1 MCSGLTTF
9 EMPAPPLPCF
19 PENCVKR
26 FLTQNS
32 LRQSLDITN
41 FLGEYASQTPLVA
54 ACFRTLS
61 FRVRR
66 YYHLNLAKIL
76 TALIKDAAIDRSAV
90 TWITHTLVNKYSWA
104 IAFGPVF
111 LCYLRWGGIK
121 LCHTRIGCN
130 EQHRHCR

>member
-1 MCSGLTTF
+1 MWTCNVVNQKS
-9 EMPAPPLPCF
+9 CF
-19 PENCVKR
+19 PENCLKR

-41 FLGEYASQTPLVA
+41 FLGEHASQTSLVA

-76 TALIKDAAIDRSAV
+76 ATALIKDAVMDRSAV
-90 TWITHTLVNKYSWA
+90 TWITHTLVNKY
-104 IAFGPVF
+104 ILGPVF

-130 EQHRHCR
+130 EQHRRCR